1 MTFESIHSSGGRL
14 HISDILS
21 WKHMIGVAY
30 ILFSKDLQGSFQH
43 MTLGKKLR
51 YFKESEIET
60 EIKQERVRDKDRE
73 IDTIWNQ
80 RDTDDVEQL
89 KLNS

>member
-1 MTFESIHSSGGRL
+1 
-14 HISDILS
+14 
-21 WKHMIGVAY
+21 
-30 ILFSKDLQGSFQH
+30 

-51 YFKESEIET
+51 DFKESEIET

-73 IDTIWNQ
+73 IGRIWNQ
-80 RDTDDVEQL
+80 TDTDDVEQL

>member
-1 MTFESIHSSGGRL
+1 MTFESLHSSESRL

-51 YFKESEIET
+51 YFKESKIET
-60 EIKQERVRDKDRE
+60 EIKRETRESERQR
-73 IDTIWNQ
+73 Q
-80 RDTDDVEQL
+80 RDRHDLEP
-89 KLNS
+89 KGHR

>member
-1 MTFESIHSSGGRL
+1 MTFESLHSSGGRL

-30 ILFSKDLQGSFQH
+30 ILFSKDLQGSFQ
-43 MTLGKKLR
+43 LR

-60 EIKQERVRDKDRE
+60 EIKQERVRDKGRE

-80 RDTDDVEQL
+80 RDTEDVEQL